1 MNTAVR
7 KVSDSIITPKR
18 LLTLMTNKS
27 QMLFIVLLSAVV
39 LSALSVIYATNEAR
53 MMNTEL
59 QRAQNH
65 QTELNTQWGQL
76 LLEKSSWKSQ
86 TFVAQVAK
94 NHLHMV
100 VPSNKHYIL
109 V

>member
-7 KVSDSIITPKR
+7 KVNNSIITPKR
-18 LLTLMTNKS
+18 LLALITNKS
-27 QMLFIVLLSAVV
+27 QILFIVMLSAVV
-39 LSALSVIYATNEAR
+39 LSALSVVYTTNEAR
-53 MMNTEL
+53 MITTEL

-76 LLEKSSWKSQ
+76 LLEKSSWKSE

-94 NHLHMV
+94 NHLDMV
-100 VPSNKHYIL
+100 APRNKHYIL